1 MSSTSNRHITTK
13 AVVNS
18 KVDENAVTAE
28 SETNREDSLVATGFL
43 ELYVGDTVSIQIS
56 TNGTVNV
63 MAGSSLYFRFHDG
76 IYTLPGFLFSLS
88 AELSGLRNLELQVGP
103 WEQRYQGQFTSA
115 SSFRPSL
122 SFLQIPDDGVYLV
135 VGNVIIQST
144 VDVNLDV
151 MVQLNGETISTF
163 KYSNTANEII
173 TLSFTD
179 LLNLPMTGTIHLEI
193 LGDDAFMVLGNTT
206 FSILMMRPESLAAN
220 SFRAQLEF
228 NNFSMTDVPNSQYS
242 PIETWKTDG
251 EETHLFREMAQS
263 TLVDDKSFSIEAVD
277 GDGVYY
283 VTANIIAKLETSRAA
298 NSIEVV
304 FYKGGEEVFKSRRV
318 KICTATDCQFSM
330 NLVAVL
336 QLSKATPIAVAIT
349 GANLTK
355 IEFDQKSSFGAL
367 QAIASHPGFHG
378 YLGKESFEAA
388 AKLLMTKWVSKGEG
402 GVYDFTNSF
411 NITSGIYTASRNGIF
426 LVTSSVILS
435 DASKERV
442 SIHISKDSSRQHTE
456 GFYAKESY
464 PSVRTTLNAGGI
476 LFLEKGQTMSL
487 YVQADDQ
494 DWTVQNGGMDVSF
507 ISSKSVYFQAT
518 ILSDVDFF
526 KIDDQFNRPIKDWR
540 IVSSTEGIK
549 IESDGIVT
557 APYTGIYYTI
567 ASLILDNAAFPSSR
581 SFYKANLRIDHETVS
596 GVYAKRKIGLTQVDN
611 TKKSY
616 TLFFSGSFH
625 AEKGSKIFV
634 EIETGDDVGFVIV
647 QSSNWAVMFM
657 RDNDHLSGGLG
668 TLQSDVSFRDDGE
681 MWKTLNFAFAASGAG
696 GIYELTPKLSFDSG
710 TINIHNDGIFVISA
724 NIEVEYNAD
733 ESIMLELSVFINEN
747 RFEKNGLN
755 IQKKSFWKAETLHI
769 SGAVFL
775 KNNDKVEIKFSAG
788 SLPDTKILGT
798 SGLSIVMITEED
810 QTATFTARIKVRK
823 IQKLN
828 IPSIY

>member
-277 GDGVYY
+277 GD
-283 VTANIIAKLETSRAA
+283 
-298 NSIEVV
+298 
-304 FYKGGEEVFKSRRV
+304 
-318 KICTATDCQFSM
+318 
-330 NLVAVL
+330 
-336 QLSKATPIAVAIT
+336 
-349 GANLTK
+349 
-355 IEFDQKSSFGAL
+355 
-367 QAIASHPGFHG
+367 
-378 YLGKESFEAA
+378 
-388 AKLLMTKWVSKGEG
+388 
-402 GVYDFTNSF
+402 
-411 NITSGIYTASRNGIF
+411 
-426 LVTSSVILS
+426 
-435 DASKERV
+435 
-442 SIHISKDSSRQHTE
+442 
-456 GFYAKESY
+456 
-464 PSVRTTLNAGGI
+464 
-476 LFLEKGQTMSL
+476 
-487 YVQADDQ
+487 
-494 DWTVQNGGMDVSF
+494 
-507 ISSKSVYFQAT
+507 
-518 ILSDVDFF
+518 
-526 KIDDQFNRPIKDWR
+526 
-540 IVSSTEGIK
+540 
-549 IESDGIVT
+549 
-557 APYTGIYYTI
+557 
-567 ASLILDNAAFPSSR
+567 
-581 SFYKANLRIDHETVS
+581 DHC
-596 GVYAKRKIGLTQVDN
+596 
-611 TKKSY
+611 
-616 TLFFSGSFH
+616 
-625 AEKGSKIFV
+625 
-634 EIETGDDVGFVIV
+634 
-647 QSSNWAVMFM
+647 
-657 RDNDHLSGGLG
+657 
-668 TLQSDVSFRDDGE
+668 
-681 MWKTLNFAFAASGAG
+681 
-696 GIYELTPKLSFDSG
+696 
-710 TINIHNDGIFVISA
+710 
-724 NIEVEYNAD
+724 
-733 ESIMLELSVFINEN
+733 
-747 RFEKNGLN
+747 
-755 IQKKSFWKAETLHI
+755 
-769 SGAVFL
+769 
-775 KNNDKVEIKFSAG
+775 
-788 SLPDTKILGT
+788 
-798 SGLSIVMITEED
+798 
-810 QTATFTARIKVRK
+810 
-823 IQKLN
+823 
-828 IPSIY
+828 